1 MTIDRLKNSGIK
13 GAHNRDAF
21 LAELNRRG
29 GRVESE
35 TPTAAHGISQIKYE
49 VPRVDRT
56 GKITHYKVMDYP
68 KTVYDPKVFS
78 AREMLEMAQKAAA
91 QGYTKNRMAVRIE
104 YTEVVNEIAFRSYID
119 KTTGVITN
127 VHPK

>member
-1 MTIDRLKNSGIK
+1 MTIDRLKNGGIK

-56 GKITHYKVMDYP
+56 GKLLIIKLWIIQKLFMIR
-68 KTVYDPKVFS
+68 KFS
-78 AREMLEMAQKAAA
+78 QPGKCWKWHKKLQHKDIR
-91 QGYTKNRMAVRIE
+91 RIVWQE
-104 YTEVVNEIAFRSYID
+104 E
-119 KTTGVITN
+119 
-127 VHPK
+127 

>member
-1 MTIDRLKNSGIK
+1 MTIDRLKNGGIK

-35 TPTAAHGISQIKYE
+35 TPTAAGISQITYE

-56 GKITHYKVMDYP
+56 GKITHYKVIDDP

-78 AREMLEMAQKAAA
+78 DREMLEMAQKAAA
-91 QGYTKNRMAVRIE
+91 QGYTKNRMAGKRE
-104 YTEVVNEIAFRSYID
+104 YTEVVNGIEFRSYMD